1 MLVTIDAN
9 YKSMNYLILAGL
21 LLLSSV
27 PHISPSF
34 AQSSSVTFMAQ
45 YNPNQISFEDAIAE
59 TQALLEKIASK
70 SIPDADIQATITD
83 LVQTQTGAR
92 GFFVTYL
99 TDERSFIDSPS
110 KGIIQALQSSPN
122 IVGELLVK
130 NLVMSSATALAHRR
144 NQDEEMAQ
152 GSEQV
157 RDRTLSL
164 IKAVNL
170 AIINEKLQEMEK
182 SLTTGQGEYQ
192 AFLER
197 WDYDT
202 EQKKVME
209 SAILEVKHWTHKAFR
224 EYQK

>member
-1 MLVTIDAN
+1 MLTKIMLITTEAN

-21 LLLSSV
+21 LLLS
-27 PHISPSF
+27 PIPQISPSL
-34 AQSSSVTFMAQ
+34 APSSPVTLMAQ
-45 YNPNQISFEDAIAE
+45 YNPNQLSFEDAIAE
-59 TQALLEKIASK
+59 TQALLEKMASK
-70 SIPDADIQATITD
+70 TIPDSEIQTTITD

-99 TDERSFIDSPS
+99 TDERPFIDSPS
-110 KGIIQALQSSPN
+110 KGIIYALQSSPS

-144 NQDEEMAQ
+144 NQDEEMAK

-157 RDRTLSL
+157 RDRTLYL
-164 IKAVNL
+164 IKAVKL
-170 AIINEKLQEMEK
+170 PIVNEKLQKMEK

-192 AFLER
+192 TFLER
-197 WDYDT
+197 WGYDA

-209 SAILEVKHWTHKAFR
+209 SAILEVKH
-224 EYQK
+224 